1 MYSRVDRLLICQYCG
16 DCFMSQ
22 GNRSMHEAYNCP
34 KNLNRRERIKCDLCP
49 ELIVGKSAMRNHL
62 MMVHKKETFTC
73 DVCGDVMMKRSK
85 YGHMKMHNQVICPVC
100 NKPVTQLKGHMKTHE
115 KPVLVPCTVCKK
127 PIRTTEMNA
136 HLKTHTEKPRPC
148 EDCEKV
154 ISFSAMRKHRRL
166 KCPGN
171 NHPDEPQKKK
181 QRIE

>member
-1 MYSRVDRLLICQYCG
+1 MYSRVDRMLICQYCG
-16 DCFMSQ
+16 DHFMSQ
-22 GNRSMHEAYNCP
+22 GNRSLHEAYHCP
-34 KNLNRRERIKCDLCP
+34 KNLNRRERIKCELCP
-49 ELIVGKSAMRNHL
+49 ELMVGKSAMRNHL

-100 NKPVTQLKGHMKTHE
+100 NIPVTQLKGHMKTHE

-127 PIRTTEMNA
+127 PIRTIEMNA
-136 HLKTHTEKPRPC
+136 HMKTHTEKPRPC
-148 EDCEKV
+148 EDCRRV

-166 KCPGN
+166 NCHGKK
-171 NHPDEPQKKK
+171 HPDEPLKKK